1 MWVSD
6 IDWNFGLNLCCCLTI
21 LINEKDVLFR
31 NHGHSYENCV
41 HFKSNSLCVG
51 VCVCVL
57 RAISHDKFNHV
68 LLHLSV
74 GSFCIASGNYR
85 NILEIRAQ
93 QQFEHFVAMK
103 NWAEFNPILFAF
115 EIHVNFIEI
124 WRTNIELLNAVA
136 EKCQICVIAYEQC
149 THWR

>member
-1 MWVSD
+1 MKRMFC
-6 IDWNFGLNLCCCLTI
+6 FGTTGIHTKIAYISKAIRC
-21 LINEKDVLFR
+21 
-31 NHGHSYENCV
+31 
-41 HFKSNSLCVG
+41 

-103 NWAEFNPILFAF
+103 N
-115 EIHVNFIEI
+115 
-124 WRTNIELLNAVA
+124 
-136 EKCQICVIAYEQC
+136 
-149 THWR
+149 

>member
-1 MWVSD
+1 MSFGNRLKFWIKFELLFDHSHKWKGCFVSEPRAF
-6 IDWNFGLNLCCCLTI
+6 IRKLRTFQ
-21 LINEKDVLFR
+21 KQFA
-31 NHGHSYENCV
+31 
-41 HFKSNSLCVG
+41 
-51 VCVCVL
+51 VCRCVL

-74 GSFCIASGNYR
+74 GSFYIASGNYR